1 MSKKK
6 ELEIAAIKNYL
17 APFLN
22 LHKQFPLLPGAQTL
36 RGQAAFIGID
46 EKELSDLRNGYA
58 KTAKKAALDML
69 NDDVVLEYVDNIPF
83 QTTDKIMVIGDSITD
98 DAQGWFEIFS
108 NLLAIG
114 VDDAEFKFIN
124 TAVYNSTSLDALR
137 RVDRDLGLNSPN
149 WVIVA
154 LGSHDSQKLHGIGD
168 HRTLVSIAEFW
179 ENISTIES
187 MVGEITTNPII
198 WITPPP
204 VIAELML
211 DMPLFDG
218 VVDNKEL
225 SQFREVISGKNGY
238 VVDPH
243 GIRMGNPA
251 QAWNYL
257 PDGFH
262 PSTAGHMETVK
273 FLLKTLS
280 QKESTP
286 TND

>member
-46 EKELSDLRNGYA
+46 EKELSELRSGYA
-58 KTAKKAALDML
+58 NTAKKAALDML
-69 NDDVVLEYVDNIPF
+69 KDDVVLEYMDNLPF
-83 QTTDKIMVIGDSITD
+83 KPTDTIMVIGDSITD

-108 NLLAIG
+108 NVLSIG
-114 VDDAEFKFIN
+114 MDDAEFRFVN
-124 TAVYNSTSLDALR
+124 AAVYNSTSLDALR
-137 RVDRDLGLNSPN
+137 RVDRDLGLNSPH

-154 LGSHDSQKLHGIGD
+154 LGSHDSQKLHGVGE
-168 HRTLVSIAEFW
+168 HRTLVSLAEFW
-179 ENISTIES
+179 ENISAIES
-187 MVGEITTNPII
+187 MVNEVTSNPII

-204 VIAELML
+204 VIVELML

-218 VVDNKEL
+218 VVDNAEL
-225 SQFREVISGKNGY
+225 SQFREVIAGKNGY
-238 VVDPH
+238 VIDPN
-243 GIRMGNPA
+243 GVRMGNPA

-262 PSTAGHMETVK
+262 SSTAGHMETVK
-273 FLLKTLS
+273 NVLKVLA
-280 QKESTP
+280 QKIS
-286 TND
+286 N

>member
-17 APFLN
+17 APHLN

-46 EKELSDLRNGYA
+46 EKELAELRSGYA
-58 KTAKKAALDML
+58 NTAKKAGLDML
-69 NDDVVLEYVDNIPF
+69 KDDIVLEHVDNLPF
-83 QTTDKIMVIGDSITD
+83 KSTDTIMVIGDSITD
-98 DAQGWFEIFS
+98 DAQGWFEIFCNVLS
-108 NLLAIG
+108 IG
-114 VDDAEFKFIN
+114 VDDAEFTFIN
-124 TAVYNSTSLDALR
+124 AAIYNSTSLDALR
-137 RVDRDLGLNSPN
+137 RVDRDLALNSPD

-154 LGSHDSQKLHGIGD
+154 LGSHDAQKLHGIGE
-168 HRTLVSIAEFW
+168 HRTLVSLAEFW
-179 ENISTIES
+179 ENISAIES
-187 MVGEITTNPII
+187 MVSEVTSNPII

-218 VVDNKEL
+218 VVDNAEL
-225 SQFREVISGKNGY
+225 SQFREVIAGKNGY
-238 VVDPH
+238 VVDPN
-243 GIRMGNPA
+243 GVRMGNPA

-262 PSTAGHMETVK
+262 PSVAGHMETVK
-273 FLLKTLS
+273 NLLQVLA
-280 QKESTP
+280 QKISK
-286 TND
+286 

>member
-17 APFLN
+17 TPYLN
-22 LHKQFPLLPGAQTL
+22 LHKQFPLLPGAKTL

-46 EKELSDLRNGYA
+46 EKELAELRSGYA
-58 KTAKKAALDML
+58 NTVKKAGLDML
-69 NDDVVLEYVDNIPF
+69 KDDIVLEYVDNLPF
-83 QTTDKIMVIGDSITD
+83 KPTDTILVIGDSITD

-108 NLLAIG
+108 NVLSIG

-124 TAVYNSTSLDALR
+124 AAIYNSTSLDALR
-137 RVDRDLGLNSPN
+137 RVDRDLGLNSPD

-154 LGSHDSQKLHGIGD
+154 LGSHDAQKLHGIGE
-168 HRTLVSIAEFW
+168 HRTLVSLAEFW
-179 ENISTIES
+179 ENISAIES
-187 MVGEITTNPII
+187 MVSEVTSNPII

-204 VIAELML
+204 VITELML

-218 VVDNKEL
+218 VVDNAEL
-225 SQFREVISGKNGY
+225 SQFREVIAGKNGY
-238 VVDPH
+238 VVDPN
-243 GIRMGNPA
+243 GVRMGNPA

-262 PSTAGHMETVK
+262 PSIAGHMETVK
-273 FLLKTLS
+273 NLLQVLA
-280 QKESTP
+280 QKVSK
-286 TND
+286 